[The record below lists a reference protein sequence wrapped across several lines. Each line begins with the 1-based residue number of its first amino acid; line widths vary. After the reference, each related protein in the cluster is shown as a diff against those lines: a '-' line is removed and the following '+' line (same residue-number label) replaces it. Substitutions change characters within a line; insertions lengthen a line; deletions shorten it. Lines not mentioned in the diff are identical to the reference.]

1 MWSEIF
7 KGSNFTSES
16 QVMNGVERDA
26 EVSMNEHCWGW
37 SHPRNFEDLGMKISH
52 DNVRDWAVKKIK
64 PLAKTSV
71 NEGECLRD

>member
-26 EVSMNEHCWGW
+26 EVEHEWTL
-37 SHPRNFEDLGMKISH
+37 LGMKPSKELWGLWYE
-52 DNVRDWAVKKIK
+52 N
-64 PLAKTSV
+64 
-71 NEGECLRD
+71 